1 MTRPVLYALGT
12 ASTLVSFLAIGLAL
26 ALLWRAKQRRS
37 RTGLGRPHL
46 PCQDAASSGKPGRMG
61 DAMRTRFRMERRAL
75 LGGGVG
81 LALTAVPGALVP
93 LAQSLDR
100 VSFQTNWRA
109 QAEHG
114 GHYQAV
120 TNGIYRRHGIECD
133 LRMGGPMQN
142 PVQLLLAGRVDFIMS
157 NGFQAL
163 NYVREGL
170 PFLTIAATMQK
181 DPQVLM
187 THEGNGIGSFEDM
200 RGKPILVGSGGRVT
214 YWPFLRTRFG
224 FTDEQIRPYTFNL
237 GPFMADRN
245 AIQQGFVTSEPFA
258 AQQAGARPR
267 VFLLADSGYENY
279 QQTIDVSQR
288 IVTEKADL
296 VQRFVNATIEGWAQY
311 IAGQDVTAANARIKA
326 DNPEMDDARIAYA
339 TRILNE
345 RGIIK
350 SGDADTLGIGAMT
363 DARWTSFHAGM
374 AQAGLYPP
382 GLDIRR
388 GYTTRFV
395 NQRVGLP

>member
-1 MTRPVLYALGT
+1 
-12 ASTLVSFLAIGLAL
+12 
-26 ALLWRAKQRRS
+26 
-37 RTGLGRPHL
+37 
-46 PCQDAASSGKPGRMG
+46 
-61 DAMRTRFRMERRAL
+61 MRTRYRLDRRAL
-75 LGGGVG
+75 LGGGAG
-81 LALTAVPGALVP
+81 LVLAAIPGARVP
-93 LAQSLDR
+93 VAQSLDR

-120 TNGIYRRHGIECD
+120 TAGIFRRHGIECE
-133 LRMGGPMQN
+133 LRMGGPQQN

-163 NYVREGL
+163 NYVRENL

-187 THEGNGIGSFEDM
+187 THEDNGINSFEDM
-200 RGKPILVGSGGRVT
+200 RGKPMLIGAGGRVT

-267 VFLLADSGYENY
+267 VFLLADAGYENY

-288 IVTEKADL
+288 MVNERGDL

-311 IAGQDVTAANARIKA
+311 IAGQDTGAANARIKA

-339 TRILNE
+339 TRVMNE
-345 RGIIK
+345 RGIIR
-350 SGDADTLGIGAMT
+350 SGDADRLGIGAMT
-363 DARWTSFHAGM
+363 DARWGTFYGGM
-374 AQAGLYPP
+374 VRAGLYPQ
-382 GLDIRR
+382 GLEIRR

-395 NQRVGLP
+395 NQRVGLA

>member
-1 MTRPVLYALGT
+1 M
-12 ASTLVSFLAIGLAL
+12 
-26 ALLWRAKQRRS
+26 AKI
-37 RTGLGRPHL
+37 
-46 PCQDAASSGKPGRMG
+46 
-61 DAMRTRFRMERRAL
+61 F
-75 LGGGVG
+75 
-81 LALTAVPGALVP
+81 
-93 LAQSLDR
+93 
-100 VSFQTNWRA
+100 
-109 QAEHG
+109 
-114 GHYQAV
+114 
-120 TNGIYRRHGIECD
+120 RRHGIECE
-133 LRMGGPMQN
+133 LRMGGPQQN
-142 PVQLLLAGRVDFIMS
+142 PVQLLLAGRADFIMS

-163 NYVREGL
+163 NYVRENL
-170 PFLTIAATMQK
+170 PFLTVAATMQK

-187 THEGNGIGSFEDM
+187 THEGNGINSFEDM
-200 RGKPILVGSGGRVT
+200 RGKPMLIGAGGRVT

-267 VFLLADSGYENY
+267 VFLIADAGYQNY

-288 IVTEKADL
+288 MVTEKAEL

-311 IAGQDVTAANARIKA
+311 IAGQDVGAANARIKA

-339 TRILNE
+339 TRMMNE
-345 RGIIK
+345 QGIIK

-363 DARWTSFHAGM
+363 DARWASFYAGM
-374 AQAGLYPP
+374 VTAGLYPL

-395 NQRVGLP
+395 NQRVGLA